1 MSSLRAGARDRLLAG
16 GTDRLVDLL
25 LDDLLDRPIIEL
37 VDPAWLAQQ
46 LAATARQ
53 AAADPQVEEFFRARV
68 RDARSRVPA
77 GRPPLPDSL
86 KKPLAEVIGRPYVPD
101 RELVGRLLDHNTARL
116 LLRNLFQDLL
126 IAFARKLKPPMAA
139 PKLPGGL
146 PFGGLKGLQRL
157 GEGLQ
162 NLVGE
167 EFEAQVEHRARE
179 FMDAGVQR
187 LVDKMADHL
196 CDPALVAEYGEWR
209 MHGLEVLLATDMRK
223 LAVEVEK
230 LDPDALVA
238 TGAALVRGIAGQES
252 LVGQLEAVLRTAM
265 ESTREHT
272 TDAAG
277 NVQAGPGKSA
287 RELLGGLEAH
297 GIELVRGV
305 MRERARAL
313 VDTPAFATWWDEV
326 VEGS

>member
-1 MSSLRAGARDRLLAG
+1 MRPGARDRLLAG

-25 LDDLLDRPIIEL
+25 LDDLLDRPVVDL
-37 VDPAWLAQQ
+37 VDPAWLAGQ

-53 AAADPQVEEFFRARV
+53 AAADPKVEEFFSARV

-77 GRPPLPDSL
+77 GRPPLPDAL

-116 LLRNLFQDLL
+116 LLRNLFQDVL
-126 IAFARKLKPPMAA
+126 IAFARKLKPPIAA

-146 PFGGLKGLQRL
+146 PFGGLRGLQRL
-157 GEGLQ
+157 GEGLHH
-162 NLVGE
+162 LVGE

-196 CDPALVAEYGEWR
+196 CDPALVVEYGEWR
-209 MHGLEVLLATDMRK
+209 THGLEVLLATDMRK
-223 LAVEVEK
+223 LALEAEK

-252 LVGQLEAVLRTAM
+252 LVGQLEAVLRTSLDNTRKHPSGLG
-265 ESTREHT
+265 ESVV
-272 TDAAG
+272 AG
-277 NVQAGPGKSA
+277 KGMST

-297 GIELVRGV
+297 GIELVRSV

-313 VDTPAFATWWDEV
+313 VDTPAFATWWNEV
-326 VEGS
+326 VEGP